1 MKKVYMEN
9 LGCSKNQVDA
19 ETLIK
24 LLEDDQFTHTTEV
37 GEADLIMV
45 NTCGFIE
52 SAREQSIESFFSLHE
67 ANPQAKI
74 ILSGCMAQRYAKE
87 LQDEL
92 GEASAIFGN
101 RDLSKIHEVVRQVF
115 AGDRVIELPSYPDL
129 ANEVYERNELLSFPG
144 SAYLKISEG
153 CNHWCSYCAIPL
165 IRGGLRSKLKETIL
179 IEARTLIERG
189 IKEIN
194 LIAQDL
200 AAYGTDGPDKSS
212 KFMDLL
218 EALVA
223 LDGDFSIRLLYIHPD
238 AFPPT
243 LAKFI
248 AEHKKV
254 LPYFDIPF
262 QHADQKV
269 LQSMGRTGTKESYL
283 SLIESIRRTVPEAV
297 IRSTILLGYPTE
309 DDKAFAEVL
318 DFLSKAKLDWVGSF
332 TYSREEGTKA
342 YSLRGE
348 REHKKANKLAQG
360 YQAQLQALQGPITN
374 ANLARFVG
382 KEYEVLIEELVE
394 GEDLAIGRMYGQAPE
409 VDGLTV
415 VLGRSLKPGQ
425 KVLCGIRAVNGL
437 DLEAVPV
444 GGAFNG

>member
-24 LLEDDQFTHTTEV
+24 LLEDDQFVHTEEV

-52 SAREQSIESFFSLHE
+52 SARQQSIESFFALHE
-67 ANPQAKI
+67 ANPDAKI

-87 LQDEL
+87 LQEEL

-101 RDLSKIHEVVRQVF
+101 RDLSKINEVVRQVF
-115 AGDRVIELPSYPDL
+115 AGDRVVTIPSYPPME
-129 ANEVYERNELLSFPG
+129 NEVYERNELLSFPG

-165 IRGGLRSKLKETIL
+165 IRGGLRSKPMDVIIT
-179 IEARTLIERG
+179 EAKALIERG

-200 AAYGTDGPDKSS
+200 AAYGTDGADGQS
-212 KFMDLL
+212 KFMQLL

-223 LDGDFSIRLLYIHPD
+223 LEGDFSIRLLYIHPD
-238 AFPPT
+238 AFPVE
-243 LAKFI
+243 LIRFI
-248 AEHKKV
+248 AENKKV

-262 QHADQKV
+262 QHADQRV

-283 SLIESIRRTVPEAV
+283 ALIEAIRKAVPEAV
-297 IRSTILLGYPTE
+297 VRSTILLGYPGE
-309 DDKAFAEVL
+309 DDAAFAEVL

-342 YSLRGE
+342 YKLRGE
-348 REHKKANKLAQG
+348 REHKKANKIAQT
-360 YQAQLQALQGPITN
+360 YQAQLQALQAPITH
-374 ANLARFVG
+374 ANLQRFVG
-382 KEYEVLIEELVE
+382 KEFEVLIEELVE
-394 GEDLAIGRMYGQAPE
+394 GEDLAIGRMYAQAPE

-415 VLGRSLKPGQ
+415 VVGRSLKPGR
-425 KVLCGIRAVNGL
+425 KVLCGIRSVNGL
-437 DLEAVPV
+437 DLEAIPV
-444 GGAFNG
+444 QGAVHG